1 MRRDEKN
8 LYRVDDVLLR
18 AGGIGLLLVLVVGVC
33 AVLVA
38 LGEADPDARGAI
50 PSWVGDYGVAYF
62 GALLCPLVAL
72 RIGFVIR
79 RREERS
85 AAIWRLLRRNAEL
98 SVANLVGNSDFDLAD
113 VERTVKLLNNRGLGH
128 YVWDRRTGTI
138 QDGRLRTIQLH
149 VDKCEACGGSVSLEV
164 PIGFSEAPACPYCGD
179 PVCVDALETRRHEAL
194 DELRVDE
201 REPSW
206 REGSKVPFSI
216 PLFAVLMLTFWP
228 AGLLYA
234 WYKCQQAA

>member
-18 AGGIGLLLVLVVGVC
+18 AGGIGLLGVLAVGVC
-33 AVLVA
+33 GVLIA
-38 LGEADPDARGAI
+38 LAEADPHAPGVLPR
-50 PSWVGDYGVAYF
+50 WVGDYGLAYF

-72 RIGFVIR
+72 RTGFVIR

-85 AAIWRLLRRNAEL
+85 AAIWRLLQQNAEL
-98 SVANLVGNSDFDLAD
+98 SVENLVGNSDFDLAD

-128 YVWDRRTGTI
+128 YVWDRRAGKV
-138 QDGRLRTIQLH
+138 QDGRLRTMQLH

-164 PIGFSEAPACPYCGD
+164 PIGFSEVPACPYCGD
-179 PVCVDALETRRHEAL
+179 PVSVDALESRRHEAL

-201 REPSW
+201 RGSSW
-206 REGSKVPFSI
+206 IRGSKVPFSI
-216 PLFAVLMLTFWP
+216 PLFVVLMMAFWP
-228 AGLLYA
+228 AGLIYA
-234 WYKCQQAA
+234 WYKCQHAR